1 MHSSRKPSRTQ
12 KPDAS
17 SKREPPP
24 KPDVRSLLLI
34 ENASGNGEDF
44 DRQGFKDFIAEFRS
58 TVFDRQLISQSFV
71 VVPDDARGITGDVAH
86 NVELSGIQQGTDV
99 IIRIVAVLRIIF
111 DHKMGKRLINMES
124 FVLQTEE
131 T

>member
-1 MHSSRKPSRTQ
+1 M
-12 KPDAS
+12 
-17 SKREPPP
+17 
-24 KPDVRSLLLI
+24 RSLILI
-34 ENASGNGEDF
+34 ENASGNGENF

-86 NVELSGIQQGTDV
+86 NVELSGIQQGKDV

-111 DHKMGKRLINMES
+111 DHKTDRRLINMES
-124 FVLQTEE
+124 FVLE
-131 T
+131 TQDTQEDG